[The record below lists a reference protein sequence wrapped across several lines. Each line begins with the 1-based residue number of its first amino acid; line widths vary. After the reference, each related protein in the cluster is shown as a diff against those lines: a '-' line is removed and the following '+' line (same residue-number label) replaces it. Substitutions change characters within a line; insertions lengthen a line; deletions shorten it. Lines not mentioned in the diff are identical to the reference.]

1 MAWRWRLSLSLSIRA
16 RAQGE
21 AGARHARTSQGYFA
35 RRRAQYRA
43 YRDHRAASHGFHFGS
58 DKIRKRCLASEDAW
72 QIVMEVPS

>member
-43 YRDHRAASHGFHFGS
+43 YRDHRAAAMAF
-58 DKIRKRCLASEDAW
+58 ILAATKFASG
-72 QIVMEVPS
+72 VSLLRMPGRS